1 MVEYTVL
8 QPEGAEEE
16 VSDHV
21 DDFVEKAETENDGEQ
36 KSQGSL

>member
-1 MVEYTVL
+1 ML